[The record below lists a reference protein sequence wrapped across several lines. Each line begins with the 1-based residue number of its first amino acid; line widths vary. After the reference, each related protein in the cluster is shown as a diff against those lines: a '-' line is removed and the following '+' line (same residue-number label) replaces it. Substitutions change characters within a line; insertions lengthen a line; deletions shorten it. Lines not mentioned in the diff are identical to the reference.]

1 MASQFTNPFTN
12 PGGFFSSQEGGFFA
26 PPKREGFGGF
36 LSDPRL
42 SIGMAIAQ
50 GQPIGKALLGGAIQA
65 KQIEESMFPDAE
77 ERKIVKGADGRQR
90 YVDTGELVFPNVDP
104 TPNKAVY
111 KNAIVNDPNASN
123 FGKTIFVNDQN
134 LDQTIT
140 VNGIETP
147 KYLPTETIT
156 GSEPKNYFDKK
167 LGKLVS
173 ISQSDAN
180 ANPSRYFEPTK
191 EINQALLIDN
201 DGVLNKNELLKIGT
215 RYQLLDASSG
225 AFKETITLNEYND
238 RIASDPS
245 YAQKFSIAPLGTG
258 SAEVLTSGLNKN
270 QLENKKL
277 IEKDILTNSALNLQ
291 IDDII
296 TNMMENPS
304 IAAAGVGFTA
314 STITKIRSFAEN
326 IGLANADT
334 YDNFLNNADKY
345 ISTDTNFN
353 WAEKVKQVSLDYN
366 INESLINN
374 TAYALAAAF
383 GQEGRGLSDKDWS
396 NALKILSGGGNATE
410 RTAVLYELSQT
421 LKKKTKDKIEKQLFF
436 LTREEPTGQTESL
449 IKYYTKV
456 LNDIDIAIPNIDMNN
471 IITTDTIIGA
481 DILNEDSS
489 IEDEMNNIFGVN

>member
-26 PPKREGFGGF
+26 PPKRKGFEGF

-50 GQPIGKALLGGAIQA
+50 GQPIGQALLGGAIQA

-156 GSEPKNYFDKK
+156 GSEPKSFFDKK
-167 LGKLVS
+167 IGKLVS

-180 ANPSRYFEPTK
+180 ANPSRYFAPTK
-191 EINQALLIDN
+191 EINEALLIDN
-201 DGVLNKNELLKIGT
+201 DGTLSKNELLKIGT

-238 RIASDPS
+238 RIATDPS

-314 STITKIRSFAEN
+314 STITKVRSFAEN
-326 IGLANADT
+326 IGLANPET

-353 WAEKVKQVSLDYN
+353 WAERVKQVSLD
-366 INESLINN
+366 
-374 TAYALAAAF
+374 
-383 GQEGRGLSDKDWS
+383 
-396 NALKILSGGGNATE
+396 
-410 RTAVLYELSQT
+410 TAVLYELSQT

>member
-26 PPKREGFGGF
+26 PPKRKGFEGF

-156 GSEPKNYFDKK
+156 GSEPKSFFDKK
-167 LGKLVS
+167 TGKLVS

-180 ANPSRYFEPTK
+180 ANPSRYFAPTK
-191 EINQALLIDN
+191 EINEALLIDN
-201 DGVLNKNELLKIGT
+201 DGT
-215 RYQLLDASSG
+215 
-225 AFKETITLNEYND
+225 
-238 RIASDPS
+238 
-245 YAQKFSIAPLGTG
+245 
-258 SAEVLTSGLNKN
+258 
-270 QLENKKL
+270 
-277 IEKDILTNSALNLQ
+277 
-291 IDDII
+291 
-296 TNMMENPS
+296 
-304 IAAAGVGFTA
+304 
-314 STITKIRSFAEN
+314 
-326 IGLANADT
+326 
-334 YDNFLNNADKY
+334 
-345 ISTDTNFN
+345 
-353 WAEKVKQVSLDYN
+353 
-366 INESLINN
+366 
-374 TAYALAAAF
+374 
-383 GQEGRGLSDKDWS
+383 
-396 NALKILSGGGNATE
+396 
-410 RTAVLYELSQT
+410 
-421 LKKKTKDKIEKQLFF
+421 
-436 LTREEPTGQTESL
+436 L
-449 IKYYTKV
+449 IKNRHK
-456 LNDIDIAIPNIDMNN
+456 IP
-471 IITTDTIIGA
+471 IIRCIVW
-481 DILNEDSS
+481 S
-489 IEDEMNNIFGVN
+489 I